1 MFVYIKKHL
10 LGLCF
15 IVFLLVT
22 MWPLNSF
29 AGEPITV
36 FFNNVQIELD
46 IPPVLDHSRVLIPLK
61 VVSGTL
67 GAQMNWD
74 PETKT
79 ITALTRTKF
88 LRLSLDE
95 KKAFVN
101 GNKLDW
107 DAPVKIIKGRT
118 MVPIRFVAENLGLWV
133 EWQAE
138 FKRVVIKDK
147 QSNLGQNLS
156 QREEFLPGEWPIS
169 YKRIQNENS
178 PQGFHQDLYRTTLFG
193 NENRLVVED
202 IPRDYSWSPSGT
214 RVAMDQDVLVYGAG
228 TANPYAS
235 WVKDMESGRETL
247 VSYPSGIMGPNV
259 PATWLGKNKIL
270 TSQGTTAPEA
280 RAIVVDTQTEE
291 MILEFPAGFEPL
303 GPWKN
308 GYLGIQ
314 RERGNWAVAKLAKWE
329 HGKGLR
335 TLYAEMA
342 SNFSLDPTGERVAW
356 LDDSTSKL
364 CEDNSYGVDQ
374 VIIYHLGSG
383 YIDTYPLWGH
393 EAIWSPDGKYLAV
406 PMGSKLQVL
415 EIASGEISQLENFNT
430 YPRGHFTWRP
440 DSGLLVWEKK
450 VSKENGSRGIE
461 LWYWQVTDGEIAPL
475 FISESLFTEEPVWSP
490 DGASL
495 LYVAGEGDSNRLFL
509 WDINSNLH
517 RPLTP
522 KETGVNVT
530 DPRWVPGC

>member
-214 RVAMDQDVLVYGAG
+214 RVAMDADGIPLHYELFPGNKLDKETFRSVIGEVRRNYDTGRIVVVA
-228 TANPYAS
+228 
-235 WVKDMESGRETL
+235 DM
-247 VSYPSGIMGPNV
+247 GIITGDNIYYL
-259 PATWLGKNKIL
+259 TGGKNL
-270 TSQGTTAPEA
+270 
-280 RAIVVDTQTEE
+280 
-291 MILEFPAGFEPL
+291 
-303 GPWKN
+303 N
-308 GYLGIQ
+308 GYVFSFSVRVLG
-314 RERGNWAVAKLAKWE
+314 
-329 HGKGLR
+329 
-335 TLYAEMA
+335 
-342 SNFSLDPTGERVAW
+342 
-356 LDDSTSKL
+356 
-364 CEDNSYGVDQ
+364 
-374 VIIYHLGSG
+374 
-383 YIDTYPLWGH
+383 
-393 EAIWSPDGKYLAV
+393 
-406 PMGSKLQVL
+406 
-415 EIASGEISQLENFNT
+415 
-430 YPRGHFTWRP
+430 
-440 DSGLLVWEKK
+440 
-450 VSKENGSRGIE
+450 
-461 LWYWQVTDGEIAPL
+461 
-475 FISESLFTEEPVWSP
+475 
-490 DGASL
+490 
-495 LYVAGEGDSNRLFL
+495 
-509 WDINSNLH
+509 
-517 RPLTP
+517 
-522 KETGVNVT
+522 
-530 DPRWVPGC
+530 